1 MIVVDTNILMFSVGP
16 APQPALYRSLLRRDH
31 RWLAPLLWRSEF
43 RSALAGYV
51 RKGDATYSNAVN
63 MANKARQLLE
73 MELEPDTEIVL
84 RLVTTSKC
92 SAYDLEYVA
101 VAVARGVR
109 LVTMDKQ
116 VLREFPEI
124 AVHPADFVA

>member
-1 MIVVDTNILMFSVGP
+1 
-16 APQPALYRSLLRRDH
+16 
-31 RWLAPLLWRSEF
+31 
-43 RSALAGYV
+43 
-51 RKGDATYSNAVN
+51 